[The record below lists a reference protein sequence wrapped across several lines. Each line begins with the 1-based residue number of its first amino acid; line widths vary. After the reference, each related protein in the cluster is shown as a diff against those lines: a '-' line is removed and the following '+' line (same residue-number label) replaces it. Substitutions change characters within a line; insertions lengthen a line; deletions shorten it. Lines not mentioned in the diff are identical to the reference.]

1 MSHAIPSRPQ
11 QYHERSHVAIV
22 ASRYNLAYVDS
33 LLDAA
38 RDELQAVAPNTT
50 IAVYRVPGAFEIPV
64 TVEKVLRSTETDAVI
79 ALGVII
85 RGETEHG
92 DLVGAS
98 VTDALQNIAVTHG
111 IPVVHEVLLVN
122 DEEQAEARCMGEEI
136 NRGTEAARVAVNMVS
151 LFKKIAVP
159 QSA

>member
-11 QYHERSHVAIV
+11 TFHERCHIAIV
-22 ASRYNLAYVDS
+22 ASRYNLEFVDA
-33 LLDAA
+33 LLDGA
-38 RDELQAVAPNTT
+38 RDEIQAVAPNTT

-64 TVEKVLRSTETDAVI
+64 TVEKVLRSTEPDAVI

-98 VTDALQNIAVTHG
+98 VTDALQGLSVSHCV
-111 IPVVHEVLLVN
+111 PVIHEVLLVSS
-122 DEEQAEARCMGEEI
+122 EEQAEARCFGEEI
-136 NRGTEAARVAVNMVS
+136 NRGVEAARTAVTMAS
-151 LFKKIAVP
+151 LFKKL
-159 QSA
+159 SATTQA